1 MFVVYFFF
9 FRNYRFIIS
18 SKHCL
23 NSSWKITA
31 FSRRGL
37 SLYFGRRITT
47 DLEER
52 AYHRQSDPQSNAEY
66 SSWLHLKFWV
76 SALKELGDKG
86 LLDFTLHFVTLP
98 FQKHTSE
105 WDEKTEESQILVS
118 RQVRVLASQ
127 IKQVPW
133 KRRLPI
139 QLAYSSHTSY
149 LIYSF
154 SRNLLESLWYIIF
167 EGPHFWTFSSKS
179 H

>member
-1 MFVVYFFF
+1 MLYISFF
-9 FRNYRFIIS
+9 FRNCRFIIS

-52 AYHRQSDPQSNAEY
+52 AYRRQSDPQSNAEY

-86 LLDFTLHFVTLP
+86 SLDFTLHFVTLP

-105 WDEKTEESQILVS
+105 WDEKTEENQILLS

-133 KRRLPI
+133 KRRLITYPSWT
-139 QLAYSSHTSY
+139 QFTY
-149 LIYSF
+149 LTYLF

-167 EGPHFWTFSSKS
+167 QGPHFWTFSSKS
-179 H
+179 P